1 VDFQEEKDG
10 LFHCGCHAIVKITIE
25 DGSYHEDIG
34 YGRSRDETMNSAL
47 EKAKKIAVTDGITRT
62 MKQFGS
68 QIGGVYK
75 NTMKKVIEQQNEETN
90 PFPMVHSLKR
100 KKPEES
106 LQPNKKS
113 KTS

>member
-1 VDFQEEKDG
+1 
-10 LFHCGCHAIVKITIE
+10 
-25 DGSYHEDIG
+25 
-34 YGRSRDETMNSAL
+34 MNSAL

-100 KKPEES
+100 KKNLKNHSS
-106 LQPNKKS
+106 LTKNLKQVS
-113 KTS
+113 TMH